1 MAARNVKNST
11 ASTDV
16 KPNIGITDSARTALA
31 RMLNARLADVFVLY
45 TKTRNYHWNV
55 TGMHFH
61 ALHVFF
67 ETQYDQLDE
76 AMDEIAERVRQL
88 GGISAGTLDEFQKLT
103 SLREAP
109 GQVPSDREMIANLL
123 NDHEAVIRQLREDID
138 SAAQDFGDLGT
149 SDFLTGLMEDHEK
162 MAWMLR
168 AFLED

>member
-1 MAARNVKNST
+1 MAARNTKNST
-11 ASTDV
+11 ATTDV
-16 KPNIGITDSARTALA
+16 KPNIGITDSARTSLA
-31 RMLNARLADVFVLY
+31 RMLNTRLADVFVLY

-61 ALHVFF
+61 ALHIFF
-67 ETQYDQLDE
+67 ESQYDQLDE

-123 NDHEAVIRQLREDID
+123 NDHEAMIRQLREDVD

-149 SDFLTGLMEDHEK
+149 SDFLTGLMESHEK

-168 AFLED
+168 AFLEE